1 MLLRRTRSGRL
12 YKKLAGGAD
21 SEFAEPKVVTEAA
34 WIIGRV
40 EAGIV
45 KGQRSEIACDIVCR
59 RV

>member
-1 MLLRRTRSGRL
+1 MT
-12 YKKLAGGAD
+12 YKKLAGGSD

-40 EAGIV
+40 EAGAV
-45 KGQRSEIACDIVCR
+45 KGQRSEIACNIVCR